1 MAADHPT
8 EAVSDTVDQG
18 NMTTPVR
25 AYRITG
31 RVQGVGFRW
40 FTSRVAKELD
50 ISGTVQNHP
59 DGAVRVHAKGAPA
72 LLDQLE
78 TTIGRGPAAARV
90 EAVESMEP
98 SQEVKTDG
106 FRIERTQ

>member
-18 NMTTPVR
+18 NMTMPVR

-59 DGAVRVHAKGAPA
+59 DGSVRVHAKGAPA

>member
-8 EAVSDTVDQG
+8 EAVSGTVDQG
-18 NMTTPVR
+18 NMTMPVR

-59 DGAVRVHAKGAPA
+59 DGSVRVHAKGAPA

>member
-1 MAADHPT
+1 MSADHPT
-8 EAVSDTVDQG
+8 ESVSDTVDQG
-18 NMTTPVR
+18 NMTMPVR

-59 DGAVRVHAKGAPA
+59 DGSVRVHAKGAPA

>member
-8 EAVSDTVDQG
+8 ESVSDTVDQG

-59 DGAVRVHAKGAPA
+59 DGSVRVHAKGAPV